1 MTEQTRR
8 AEMPINKIPFQPGL
22 SVAEL
27 FAQFGTEAQCE
38 EALERARWPHGFVC
52 PDCGESAHTLL
63 HRDGERLW
71 QCRAC
76 RKQTSLTA
84 GTIFESTRLPLRLW
98 FLGIYHLT
106 QPKNNV
112 SALELKR
119 LLGVSYKAA
128 WRMKHKLMQVM
139 DEREADR
146 ILGERVEVDDA
157 YLGGVHPGKVGRGA
171 HGKVPFVIAVET
183 TTEES
188 RPWYVRLDPV
198 PGFTKKALVEWA
210 DRVLAPDALIVSD
223 GLACFAAAA
232 ELVAG
237 HERVVVGT
245 RNSSELDCFH
255 WVNTLLGN
263 LKSSLQGTYH
273 GFKFDKYAA
282 RYPAEVQY
290 RFNRRFDLPRMIP
303 RLLRAC
309 TLATARP
316 EKWLRLA
323 EAWG

>member
-1 MTEQTRR
+1 
-8 AEMPINKIPFQPGL
+8 MPINQIQFQKGL
-22 SVAEL
+22 SL
-27 FAQFGTEAQCE
+27 PRFFAQFGAEAQCE
-38 EALERARWPHGFVC
+38 AALERARWPQGFVC
-52 PDCGESAHTLL
+52 PHCGGREHTLV
-63 HRDGERLW
+63 HRDDGRLW
-71 QCRAC
+71 QCRTC
-76 RKQTSLTA
+76 RTQTSLTA
-84 GTIFESTRLPLRLW
+84 GTIFESTRLPLHLW

-146 ILGERVEVDDA
+146 LLGERVEVDDA

-171 HGKVPFVIAVET
+171 EGKVPFVIAVQT
-183 TTEES
+183 SEEEH

-198 PGFTKKALVEWA
+198 PGFTKKALVAWA
-210 DRVLAPDALIVSD
+210 EQALAPDALLISD
-223 GLACFAAAA
+223 GLACFVAAA
-232 ELVAG
+232 ELVAD
-237 HERVVVGT
+237 HERVVVGE
-245 RNSSELDCFH
+245 RKSSDLECFH

-263 LKSSLQGTYH
+263 IKSSIQGSYH

-282 RYPAEVQY
+282 RYLAELQY
-290 RFNRRFDLPRMIP
+290 RFNRRFDLPQMIP

-309 TLATARP
+309 ALTTARP
-316 EKWLRLA
+316 EKWLRSA

>member
-1 MTEQTRR
+1 
-8 AEMPINKIPFQPGL
+8 MPINKIQFQPGL
-22 SVAEL
+22 SLPA
-27 FAQFGTEAQCE
+27 FFGRFGTEAQCE
-38 EALERARWPHGFVC
+38 AVLEQVRWPNGFVC
-52 PDCGESAHTLL
+52 PDCGEHRHSLV
-63 HRDGERLW
+63 HRDGQKLW
-71 QCRAC
+71 QCSAC

-84 GTIFESTRLPLRLW
+84 GTVFESTRLPLHLW

-146 ILGERVEVDDA
+146 ILGERVQGDDA

-171 HGKVPFVIAVET
+171 EGKVPFVIAVQT
-183 TTEES
+183 SEEEQ
-188 RPWYVRLDPV
+188 RPWYVRLDPM
-198 PGFTKKALVEWA
+198 PGFTRKALVQWA
-210 DRVLAPDALIVSD
+210 EQALAPDALLVSD
-223 GLACFAAAA
+223 GLACFAAA
-232 ELVAG
+232 ELVAE
-237 HERVVVGT
+237 HERVVVGE
-245 RNSSELDCFH
+245 RKSSDLDCFH
-255 WVNTLLGN
+255 WANTLLGN
-263 LKSSLQGTYH
+263 IKSSIQGTYH

-282 RYPAEVQY
+282 RYLGELQY
-290 RFNRRFDLPRMIP
+290 RFNRRFNLPQMIP

-309 TLATARP
+309 ALTTARP
-316 EKWLRLA
+316 EKWLRSA

>member
-1 MTEQTRR
+1 
-8 AEMPINKIPFQPGL
+8 MPINKIQFQPGL
-22 SVAEL
+22 SLPEF

-38 EALERARWPHGFVC
+38 AALEQTRWPDGFIC
-52 PDCGESAHTLL
+52 PDCGGRKHSLV
-63 HRDGERLW
+63 HRGGEQWW
-71 QCRAC
+71 QCTAC

-112 SALELKR
+112 AALELKR

-128 WRMKHKLMQVM
+128 WRLKHKLMQVM

-146 ILGERVEVDDA
+146 VLGERVEVDDA

-171 HGKVPFVIAVET
+171 DGKVPFVIAVQTSED
-183 TTEES
+183 EH
-188 RPWYVRLDPV
+188 RPWYVRLDPLS
-198 PGFTKKALVEWA
+198 GFTKKALVQWA
-210 DRVLAPDALIVSD
+210 EEALAPDALVVSD
-223 GLACFAAAA
+223 GLACFVAAAD
-232 ELVAG
+232 LVDT
-237 HERVVVGT
+237 HERVIVGT
-245 RNSSELDCFH
+245 RKSSDLECFH

-263 LKSSLQGTYH
+263 IKSSIQGTYH

-282 RYPAEVQY
+282 RYLAELQY
-290 RFNRRFDLPRMIP
+290 RFNRRFDLPRMVP

-309 TLATARP
+309 VLTAARP
-316 EKWLRLA
+316 EKWLRTA

>member
-1 MTEQTRR
+1 
-8 AEMPINKIPFQPGL
+8 MPINKIQFQPGL
-22 SVAEL
+22 SLPAFFER
-27 FAQFGTEAQCE
+27 FGTEAQCE
-38 EALERARWPHGFVC
+38 AALEQARWPNGFAC
-52 PDCGESAHTLL
+52 PDCGEHRHALV
-63 HRDGERLW
+63 HRDGQKLW
-71 QCRAC
+71 QCSAC

-84 GTIFESTRLPLRLW
+84 GTVFESTRLPLHLW

-171 HGKVPFVIAVET
+171 EGKVPFVIAVQT
-183 TTEES
+183 SEEEQ

-198 PGFTKKALVEWA
+198 PGFTRKALVQWA
-210 DRVLAPDALIVSD
+210 EQALAPDALLVSD
-223 GLACFAAAA
+223 GLGCFVAAA
-232 ELVAG
+232 ELVAE
-237 HERVVVGT
+237 HERVVVGE
-245 RNSSELDCFH
+245 RKSSDLDCFH

-263 LKSSLQGTYH
+263 IKSSIQGTYH

-282 RYPAEVQY
+282 RYLGELQY
-290 RFNRRFDLPRMIP
+290 RFNRRFDLPQMIP

-309 TLATARP
+309 ALTTARP
-316 EKWLRLA
+316 EKWLRSA

>member
-1 MTEQTRR
+1 
-8 AEMPINKIPFQPGL
+8 MPINQIQFQKGL
-22 SVAEL
+22 SL
-27 FAQFGTEAQCE
+27 PRFFARFGTEAQCE
-38 EALERARWPHGFVC
+38 AALESARWPQGFVC
-52 PDCGESAHTLL
+52 PHCGGREHTLVR
-63 HRDGERLW
+63 RDDGRLW

-84 GTIFESTRLPLRLW
+84 GTIFESTRLPLYLW
-98 FLGIYHLT
+98 FLGLYHLT

-171 HGKVPFVIAVET
+171 EGKVPFVIAVQT
-183 TTEES
+183 SEEEQH
-188 RPWYVRLDPV
+188 PWYVRLDPV
-198 PGFTKKALVEWA
+198 PGFTRKALVQWA
-210 DRVLAPDALIVSD
+210 EQALAPDALLVSD
-223 GLACFAAAA
+223 GLACFVAAA
-232 ELVAG
+232 ELVAV
-237 HERVVVGT
+237 HERVVVGE
-245 RNSSELDCFH
+245 RKSSDLDCFH

-263 LKSSLQGTYH
+263 IKSSIQGTYH
-273 GFKFDKYAA
+273 GFKFEKYAA
-282 RYPAEVQY
+282 RYLGELQY
-290 RFNRRFDLPRMIP
+290 RFNRRFDLPQMIP

-309 TLATARP
+309 ALTAARP
-316 EKWLRLA
+316 EKWLRSA